1 MPIVTSSP
9 AATVVSVY
17 VKIGVDPKTQKPQ
30 ITLYDD
36 PAGTVL
42 LSPQRVKSRGEV
54 QFFFIKG
61 DHAPD
66 FIETAD
72 LYIIPQTVK
81 RNDVSYLTRRE
92 SPFHKP
98 EEPVHFIE
106 DPGWGAGDPTNAKGG
121 LTPVN
126 DAVFAGSIPI
136 RGVPVPSK
144 DYKYAV
150 LARGDEGRWIALDDP
165 TIKIEP

>member
-1 MPIVTSSP
+1 MPVPTSPVAAP
-9 AATVVSVY
+9 AVVSVF
-17 VKIGVDPKTQKPQ
+17 VKISTDPTTKKPQ
-30 ITLYDD
+30 ITLHED
-36 PAGTVL
+36 ASGTAL
-42 LSPQRVKSRGEV
+42 PPQKVKSRGEV
-54 QFFFIKG
+54 HFFFIQG
-61 DHAPD
+61 DRLSS
-66 FIETAD
+66 FVETAD

-81 RNDVSYLTRRE
+81 RSDGTLTRRE

-106 DPGWGAGDPTNAKGG
+106 DPGWGAGDPTNARGQ

-126 DAVFAGSIPI
+126 GAVFAGSIPV
-136 RGVPVPSK
+136 RGVPQPSN

-150 LARGDEGRWIALDDP
+150 IARGDEGRWIAVEDP